1 MRGWILNFRLEDKLS
16 KPRHKSKKYEN
27 LGRCIG
33 RAVRVISSPG
43 VRSPWYLYSSWQ
55 GPSDHEL
62 HNHEKLRKKIKT
74 VPKLRE
80 HLSKISPFILRRQ
93 LHNSQSFQN
102 SHCLEMI
109 YYVT

>member
-62 HNHEKLRKKIKT
+62 FKKLQNIC
-74 VPKLRE
+74 P
-80 HLSKISPFILRRQ
+80 KISKSTLWTTNLVRSQ
-93 LHNSQSFQN
+93 LLQLSTLS
-102 SHCLEMI
+102 
-109 YYVT
+109 